1 MPPRYDLLAVNLDG
15 TLFDSSRS
23 VSEENHHA
31 LRRAERAGTK
41 IAVLTGRR
49 LPAAMPFIEHLQIDP
64 LLAFNSGALIK
75 EGFKGPILAR
85 RFLSRAI
92 AKRVIALGR
101 EAGVEPVLHDGPN
114 GEGYIFIETA
124 PTSNRS
130 LASYLENTTPPPRYV
145 PDLMRAVV
153 NDPVQVGF
161 AAGVKSIRDLA
172 VSIEQR
178 IDEPLYLGI
187 SEYPDRD
194 LALLD
199 VLSPQATKAHAL
211 LNLASRCQ
219 IPKERIMAVGDNW
232 NDLEMLEAAGTAV
245 LMSNAPPDLRA
256 RGFILTASNDDAGV
270 AKAIGKYILE

>member
-1 MPPRYDLLAVNLDG
+1 MPPRYDLLAVDLDG

-23 VSEENHHA
+23 VPEENHHA

-49 LPAAMPFIEHLQIDP
+49 LPAAMPFIEHLEIDP

-85 RFLSRAI
+85 RFLRRAI

-101 EAGVEPVLHDGPN
+101 KAGVEPVLHYGPN
-114 GEGYIFIETA
+114 GEGYIYIESP

-130 LASYLENTTPPPRYV
+130 LASYLENITPPPRYV
-145 PDLMRAVV
+145 SDLMGAVD

-161 AAGVKSIRDLA
+161 AAEVESIRDLA
-172 VSIEQR
+172 SKIER
-178 IDEPLYLGI
+178 HIDEPLYLGR

-199 VLSPQATKAHAL
+199 VLSPRATKAQAL
-211 LNLASRCQ
+211 VNLASRYK
-219 IPKERIMAVGDNW
+219 IPKERTMAVGDNW
-232 NDLEMLEAAGTAV
+232 NDLELLEAAGTAV
-245 LMSNAPPDLRA
+245 LMSNAPPDLQR
-256 RGFILTASNDDAGV
+256 RGFILTASNDEAGV
-270 AKAIGKYILE
+270 AKAIEKYVLS